1 MRGGGGEERLGDT
14 TVMNQLD
21 EAVPYPHSHLGGH
34 DVMVCGK
41 KHSLVDVASGKE
53 VSLPDERKGEKCR
66 DQEIAV

>member
-1 MRGGGGEERLGDT
+1 
-14 TVMNQLD
+14 MNQLD